1 MLLHNAFGI
10 DRAHSRS
17 TDGTVELTTAVS
29 QIPSADDQCSVS
41 CTSVEGITEKVD
53 TLIICIVQCR
63 CVGLCLHK
71 SEQDSSSTPMT
82 YHAFLQDSRCETVS
96 IHTASLMAKCCRSVL
111 ALVRRNGQ
119 ITVIRQLQ
127 LIDLCNPIH
136 FNFSPISPSRC
147 ALCRHSVWPDP
158 LP

>member
-10 DRAHSRS
+10 DRAHSWS

-41 CTSVEGITEKVD
+41 CTSVKGITEKVD

-71 SEQDSSSTPMT
+71 SEQDSSST
-82 YHAFLQDSRCETVS
+82 SRPIMHFCKTVVVRQYPS
-96 IHTASLMAKCCRSVL
+96 ILHL
-111 ALVRRNGQ
+111 
-119 ITVIRQLQ
+119 
-127 LIDLCNPIH
+127 
-136 FNFSPISPSRC
+136 
-147 ALCRHSVWPDP
+147 
-158 LP
+158 